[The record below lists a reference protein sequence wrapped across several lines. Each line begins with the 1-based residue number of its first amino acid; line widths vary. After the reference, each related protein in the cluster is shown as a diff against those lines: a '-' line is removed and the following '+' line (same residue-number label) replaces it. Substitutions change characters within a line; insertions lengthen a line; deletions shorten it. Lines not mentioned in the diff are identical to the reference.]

1 MCSCVQLSAPFW
13 VYVCEFY
20 FYLEFLVFTWDFAY
34 LCKQN
39 LLIMSDFTIFIKLP
53 AYEKEWCEHHFGRPC
68 QFPAQ
73 SNVNNVIRHFL
84 RLRPSDA
91 LPEEKMDDEV
101 AICIPYSQSKKPE
114 SYNYLSKPGKLAI
127 AEAINDLF
135 SMQMFEDLTSVAVR
149 NVPVKYLIEDWM
161 YKNGI
166 KDDNYDNLKQ
176 KFTRIKD
183 SYRKHGINISRG
195 YKHESVKK

>member
-1 MCSCVQLSAPFW
+1 
-13 VYVCEFY
+13 
-20 FYLEFLVFTWDFAY
+20 
-34 LCKQN
+34 
-39 LLIMSDFTIFIKLP
+39 
-53 AYEKEWCEHHFGRPC
+53 
-68 QFPAQ
+68 
-73 SNVNNVIRHFL
+73 
-84 RLRPSDA
+84 
-91 LPEEKMDDEV
+91 MDDEV

>member
-13 VYVCEFY
+13 VYVCEYY
-20 FYLEFLVFTWDFAY
+20 FYLENFVFIWGFLY
-34 LCKQN
+34 LCTEN

-53 AYEKEWCEHHFGRPC
+53 AYEIDWCEHHFGRPC

-84 RLRPSDA
+84 RLRPADA
-91 LPEEKMDDEV
+91 IPEEKKDDELS
-101 AICIPYSQSKKPE
+101 ICIPFSQSKKPE
-114 SYNYLSKPGKLAI
+114 SYNFLSRPGKLAI

-135 SMQMFEDLTSVAVR
+135 SMHMWEDLTSTAVR

-161 YKNGI
+161 QKNGI
-166 KDDNYDNLKQ
+166 KEDRYDNLKQ

-183 SYRKHGINISRG
+183 SYRECGINVSRG